1 MHSAGIN
8 GLHQHTALVLAAKR
22 FNEREE
28 VARLSIGVDIRDQTI
43 WEILKFCYRNQILGL
58 IYRIRADAHRILV
71 FTCLNPMDAEAN

>member
-28 VARLSIGVDIRDQTI
+28 VARLSIGVDIQLGAYQTQ
-43 WEILKFCYRNQILGL
+43 Y
-58 IYRIRADAHRILV
+58 LV
-71 FTCLNPMDAEAN
+71 FE